1 VAHAELYDHG
11 DGGVSVVK
19 PTDLLSELIGDMPIA
34 EANLGPLLVVL
45 EEFAAMLEEVYD
57 AAISADVPLAEA
69 EGIMLDARVGLTGVL
84 RLAPAPATAVVT
96 LTGNPGAVVPAGTRV
111 ATVQPVEIPAE
122 FAAATGTN
130 PESGVSTFD
139 RLLGSSTPR
148 QSYTTDTPAVLRR
161 VRAVKSGDV
170 VVAGEVVTYT
180 NDSVPPDSGFGDNYG
195 QWVIEILT
203 GGTFGNMDG
212 SSLQSIPGDDI
223 SADGSTIDFKCLGR
237 GTAIAEVA
245 VTSVDPELL
254 GPDVGVLAELGSNN
268 GFDDVVSM
276 LRGIVLVEDAVP
288 GLLGVINREAG
299 ADGRLLEVD
308 ADLLAR
314 ALKPGA
320 AAAGL
325 GTNHGVGDHDGSTTN
340 ALAATVDAT
349 LARVPGV
356 VWSRTEVDYTT
367 GRIEPVV
374 LGGRDDQVARALYEM
389 IPVGLLFGE
398 GAAISVRGLDGRLH
412 TVRVGRPDAEP
423 IDEITATLLV
433 DPDLYPGELYALETV
448 HALTLI
454 PNVPVP
460 NLAGASDHRRELSE
474 VEHDPIFGVGDD
486 VYDSQIANALLA
498 VPGVLNVT
506 GVAIDGAAKKSITSN
521 SYAQFDVVT
530 FTVQEI

>member
-1 VAHAELYDHG
+1 MVHAELHDHG
-11 DGGVSVVK
+11 DGGMSIVK
-19 PTDLLSELIGDMPIA
+19 PTDLLSELVGDMPIA
-34 EANLGPLLVVL
+34 EANLGPLRIIC

-57 AAISADVPLAEA
+57 AAIAADVPLEEA

-96 LTGNPGAVVPAGTRV
+96 LTGDPGAVVSAGTRV
-111 ATVQPVEIPAE
+111 ATVQPVEVPVDLFPSQDTEPGSIALAVLDRATVAE
-122 FAAATGTN
+122 
-130 PESGVSTFD
+130 
-139 RLLGSSTPR
+139 
-148 QSYTTDTPAVLRR
+148 SYTTDAAVTLRR
-161 VRAVKSGDV
+161 VRGVEPGTLDELEVGELFTTINDTHVPGWVFACTGAGDL
-170 VVAGEVVTYT
+170 GDT
-180 NDSVPPDSGFGDNYG
+180 NSIAL
-195 QWVIEILT
+195 IE
-203 GGTFGNMDG
+203 
-212 SSLQSIPGDDI
+212 SIGGDDLT
-223 SADGSTIDFKCLGR
+223 ADGSATFKTVGR
-237 GTAIAEVA
+237 GTAAATVE
-245 VTSVDPELL
+245 VTSAEPLAQAADAGAFVQL
-254 GPDVGVLAELGSNN
+254 GAQNDSDNIVAAAS
-268 GFDDVVSM
+268 
-276 LRGIVLVEDAVP
+276 GIVLVEDPVP
-288 GLLGVINREAG
+288 GLSNVLNLAAG
-299 ADGRLLEVD
+299 AAGRLLEVD

-314 ALKPGA
+314 ARKPGA

-325 GTNHGVGDHDGSTTN
+325 GTNHGVGDHDGSTTD

-356 VWSRTEVDYTT
+356 IWSRTDVDYTT
-367 GRIEPVV
+367 RRITTAV

-389 IPVGLLFGE
+389 IPVGLLFDEGE
-398 GAAISVRGLDGRLH
+398 AISVRGLDGRLH
-412 TVRVGRPDAEP
+412 TVRVARPDAEP

-486 VYDSQIANALLA
+486 VYDSQIANALLT

>member
-1 VAHAELYDHG
+1 M
-11 DGGVSVVK
+11 SITK

-34 EANLGPLLVVL
+34 EANLGPLLIVC
-45 EEFAAMLEEVYD
+45 EEFVELLEEVYD
-57 AAISADVPLAEA
+57 AAIAADVPLEEA

-84 RLAPAPATAVVT
+84 RLAPAPATATVM
-96 LTGNPGAVVPAGTRV
+96 LTGEPGTVVPAGTRV
-111 ATVQPVEIPAE
+111 ATVQPVEVPGE
-122 FAAATGTN
+122 FGSAQPDIGAQI
-130 PESGVSTFD
+130 FD
-139 RLLGSSTPR
+139 RLLGSAEAR
-148 QSYTTDTPAVLRR
+148 QSFTTNHEVTLRR
-161 VRAVKSGDV
+161 VRSVGPGSTDIATGEILTYQ
-170 VVAGEVVTYT
+170 AGGLA
-180 NDSVPPDSGFGDNYG
+180 PGAGFSTAIGP
-195 QWVIEILT
+195 WVIEIVSGENANLDVFIE
-203 GGTFGNMDG
+203 GR
-212 SSLQSIPGDDI
+212 SIPGDQI
-223 SADGSTIDFKCLGR
+223 ELDGSNPDAIFRCLGR
-237 GTAIAEVA
+237 GTAAAEVT
-245 VTSVDPELL
+245 VTSVDPEIL
-254 GPDVGVLAELGSNN
+254 GPEAGVLAELG
-268 GFDDVVSM
+268 DVNDYEDVQSM
-276 LRGIVLVEDAVP
+276 LRGIVLVEDPVP
-288 GLLGVINREAG
+288 GLLGVINRLAG

-356 VWSRTEVDYTT
+356 IWSRTEVDYTT
-367 GRIEPVV
+367 SRIESVV

-389 IPVGLLFGE
+389 VPVGLLFGE
-398 GAAISVRGLDGRLH
+398 GEAISVRGLDGRLH
-412 TVRVGRPDAEP
+412 TVRVGRPDVEP

-460 NLAGASDHRRELSE
+460 NLAGATDHRRELSE

-486 VYDSQIANALLA
+486 VYDSQIANALLT

-506 GVAIDGAAKKSITSN
+506 GVAIDGSAKKSITSN

>member
-1 VAHAELYDHG
+1 M
-11 DGGVSVVK
+11 SITK
-19 PTDLLSELIGDMPIA
+19 PTDLLSELVGDMPIA

-45 EEFAAMLEEVYD
+45 EEFVELLEEIYD
-57 AAISADVPLAEA
+57 AAIALDVPLAEA
-69 EGIMLDARVGLTGVL
+69 EDVALEARVGLTGVL

-96 LTGNPGAVVPAGTRV
+96 LTGDPGAVVLAGTRV
-111 ATVQPVEIPAE
+111 ATVQPVETPGE
-122 FAAATGTN
+122 FATGNDDSNIGT
-130 PESGVSTFD
+130 SVYD
-139 RLLGSSTPR
+139 RLLGSAEAR
-148 QSYTTDTPAVLRR
+148 QSFTTDEAVTLRR
-161 VRAVKSGDV
+161 VRAVTNGDA
-170 VVAGEVVTYT
+170 VVAGEFVMYT
-180 NDSVPPDSGFGDNYG
+180 LGGVGGGLGPTAGFANNRG

-203 GGTFGNMDG
+203 GGTFAGNDG
-212 SSLQSIPGDDI
+212 SPIWSIPGDDI
-223 SADGSTIDFKCLGR
+223 LSDSSTVVFKCLGR
-237 GTAIAEVA
+237 GSAMAEVA

-254 GPDVGVLAELGSNN
+254 GPEAGVLAELGSQN
-268 GFDDVVSM
+268 DYEDVRSM
-276 LRGIVLVEDAVP
+276 LRGVVLVEDAVP

-299 ADGRLLEVD
+299 ADGRLLEAA

-367 GRIEPVV
+367 SRIESVV

-398 GAAISVRGLDGRLH
+398 GTAISVRGLDGRLH

-448 HALTLI
+448 HSLTLI

-486 VYDSQIANALLA
+486 VYDSQIANALLT

-506 GVAIDGAAKKSITSN
+506 GVAIDGSPKKSITSN

-530 FTVQEI
+530 FMVQEI